1 MTQAKHILNLFL
13 ILFFSFTGIQGAT
26 VYLVLGSDTAIWDGM
41 SVNRYHNTYNQ
52 ALYTDPSMN
61 AYEVMDPVFR
71 SQFVDSY
78 GQTMKMTWWMMA
90 GNIFRYATN
99 TNFPVPNIMTL
110 YLMQKYHGE
119 NVLIN
124 GDELSLHYHT
134 FFWSDYDQDG
144 MYFWNQ
150 SLTFGESRDDFDVT
164 LAQFLLEED
173 VFPVSFRSG
182 WHFMDNEWQ
191 HYLNELLPYS
201 MHNAWPANRVDQE
214 EPLDNT
220 YNWSESPSTF
230 VPFRPD
236 LDNYM
241 VPGDGPGWNVR
252 SVSFWQVANS
262 NIMNSIFEA
271 ASNGTDQVACIWAHL
286 PETDFPEKMATMDQ
300 MAHAAADMYPD
311 VDFRY
316 CTAIEAM
323 QLWRGTADVTPPE
336 VSIVSQGSEDNLF
349 YNISSNEPL
358 FMPQPFVAIKY
369 KDESYFKLECIQQTD
384 LSWNTEIIPYP
395 SELAKL
401 GVAATDT
408 AGNLTTE
415 FVKLIPDD
423 IYMDNE
429 DLGYTELSGTWSN
442 TDNAAWGV
450 DARTATTNQSDPA
463 HVSWAP
469 NVQEASLYHLF
480 IQMPATN
487 SSAFPLQAVIHSN
500 TAIDTLELE
509 APLPAHEW
517 IYLAT
522 IPLDAGQTDVLELMS
537 DISEPVTGANL
548 TVDVIKLSAR
558 VRDRDIHLSSQAL
571 NFGEISLD
579 RTVSQNLRIS
589 NHGTEVL
596 TIQNIE
602 SSRGHVGYEIA
613 LPYQLA
619 GMTEIDLELN
629 LHPLDLGPLE
639 DTLRISCDDTMHPE
653 MEIII
658 TANVQYPFY
667 VVDNEQSDV
676 YSESGEW
683 FTSVA
688 QAWGPSS
695 RYAWLNA
702 GASASFRLEPEDAGY
717 YEIFEIV
724 PTTINSSDD
733 ALYIL
738 KINGAPVDS
747 VFLDQNAG
755 SGSWV
760 SVGNYYLP
768 VDTPIHLEVHDTGNS
783 TVGAVLR
790 ADAVK
795 LQMLDPSGIEADE
808 AHQNPHT
815 FQLNQNFPNPFNPT
829 TTIGYQIP
837 YDSKIKLTIFDIRG
851 QEIVTLTEGYQSV
864 GHHELQWSGINQ
876 AGQTVSTGVYFCRL
890 ISDNSQQT
898 IKMLYLR

>member
-1 MTQAKHILNLFL
+1 MNRSKHILNLFL
-13 ILFFSFTGIQGAT
+13 VLIIGVSQLESAT

-41 SVNRYHNTYNQ
+41 STSRYHDTYNQ

-61 AYEVMDPVFR
+61 AYEVMNPAFR

-110 YLMQKYHGE
+110 YLMKKYHGE

-182 WHFMDNEWQ
+182 WHYMDNEWQ

-201 MHNAWPANRVDQE
+201 MHNAWPANHVDEE

-230 VPFRPD
+230 VPFHPS
-236 LDNYM
+236 LENYM

-252 SVSFWQVANS
+252 SVSFGQMANS
-262 NIMNSIFEA
+262 TIMNSIFEQ
-271 ASNGTDQVACIWAHL
+271 ASSGIDQVACIWSHL
-286 PETDFPEKMATMDQ
+286 PETDFPEKMALMDQ
-300 MAHAAADMYPD
+300 LAHSAADLYPD
-311 VDFRY
+311 VTFRY
-316 CTAIEAM
+316 CSAIEAM
-323 QLWRGTADVTPPE
+323 QLWRGTPDITPPE
-336 VSIVSQGSEDNLF
+336 ITIVSQGSPDHLS
-349 YNISSNEPL
+349 YHISSNEPL
-358 FMPQPFVAIKY
+358 FMPQPYVAIKY
-369 KDESYFKLECIQQTD
+369 KDESYHKVECIQQSD
-384 LSWNTEIIPYP
+384 LSWNTEVIPFA

-408 AGNLTTE
+408 SGNLATE
-415 FVKLIPDD
+415 FVRFIPDD

-429 DLGYTELSGTWSN
+429 DIGYNEIAGNWSN

-450 DARTATTNQSDPA
+450 DARTASTDVNNPI

-469 NVQEASLYHLF
+469 EIQESSLYHVF
-480 IQMPATN
+480 IQVPDTDTP
-487 SSAFPLQAVIHSN
+487 AFPLKAVIHSN
-500 TAIDTLELE
+500 TSTDTLALM

-522 IPLDAGQTDVLELMS
+522 VSLNAGQNEVVELFS
-537 DISEPVTGANL
+537 NITEPVTGANL
-548 TVDVIKLSAR
+548 TVDAIKLTAR
-558 VRDRDIHLSSQAL
+558 VRQRDIHLSTQTISY
-571 NFGEISLD
+571 GEISLN
-579 RTVSQNLRIS
+579 RTATQNLRIS
-589 NHGTEVL
+589 NLGTSTL
-596 TIQNIE
+596 TLHLFE
-602 SSRGHVGYEIA
+602 SINQHVNFDVS
-613 LPYQLA
+613 LPLQIDPMA
-619 GMTEIDLELN
+619 EIDIPLT

-639 DTLRISCDDTMHPE
+639 DTLRISSDDSMHSDLDLL
-653 MEIII
+653 I

-667 VVDNEQSDV
+667 VIDNEQTDSYTETGD
-676 YSESGEW
+676 W

-695 RYAWLNA
+695 RYAYLNT
-702 GASASFRLEPEDAGY
+702 GASASFHLEPEDPSY
-717 YEIFEIV
+717 YKVSYIV
-724 PTTINSSDD
+724 PNTINSSDN
-733 ALYIL
+733 ALYVI
-738 KINGAPVDS
+738 KIGGTAVDS
-747 VFLDQNAG
+747 VFMDQNAN
-755 SGSWV
+755 SGQWV
-760 SVGNYYLP
+760 SLGSYYLP
-768 VDTPIHLEVHDTGNS
+768 AANSLDLEVHDVGN
-783 TVGAVLR
+783 TTQGPVLR

-795 LQMLDPSGIEADE
+795 IQMLDPSSIAEDPMHRLPQSFVL
-808 AHQNPHT
+808 HQNY
-815 FQLNQNFPNPFNPT
+815 PNPFNPS
-829 TTIGYQIP
+829 TTISYQIP
-837 YDSKIKLTIFDIRG
+837 IDSQVNLAVYDIRG
-851 QEIVTLTEGYQSV
+851 QEIVTLVDEYQRV
-864 GHHELQWSGINQ
+864 GHHQTKWSGFTRD
-876 AGQTVSTGVYFCRL
+876 GQIVSTGVYFCRL
-890 ISDNSQQT
+890 TTESSQHT